1 MRKNSFGRYS
11 SIAAC
16 VVALGVTTVGC
27 SSGSHDAAPTPTA
40 TTQHAGSGKAPG
52 PNAIEISPAGVTT
65 MINVPA
71 ESTEEQ
77 YAQACRAA
85 REWMDSQGG
94 DPHGQIEPLLKNVQ
108 ASTVSSP
115 VTFNSVWPK
124 LSTAQQS
131 AVIVAVRAASDGGC

>member
-11 SIAAC
+11 SIA
-16 VVALGVTTVGC
+16 VGVMALAVTTVGC
-27 SSGSHDAAPTPTA
+27 SSGSHDTAPTSTT
-40 TTQHAGSGKAPG
+40 TTQHAGSGNAPG
-52 PNAIEISPAGVTT
+52 PDAIEVSPGGVTT
-65 MINVPA
+65 MVNVPA

-94 DPHGQIEPLLKNVQ
+94 DPHSQIEPLLKNVQ

-131 AVIVAVRAASDGGC
+131 AVIVAVRAAGDGGC

>member
-11 SIAAC
+11 SIAVC
-16 VVALGVTTVGC
+16 VIALASATVGC
-27 SSGSHDAAPTPTA
+27 SSESHDTAPSSTT

-52 PNAIEISPAGVTT
+52 PDAIEISPGGVTT
-65 MINVPA
+65 MVNVPA

-85 REWMDSQGG
+85 KEWMESQGG

-108 ASTVSSP
+108 ASTVPSP
-115 VTFNSVWPK
+115 VTFNSVWTK